1 LYHNNKIIMSN
12 TILFNKTTFLS
23 LKNEYQNAVETSK
36 NTFMFE
42 GNQLLTNYA
51 KYLIEYLTPTFK

>member
-1 LYHNNKIIMSN
+1 MSN
-12 TILFNKTTFLS
+12 TISFNKTTFLS

-42 GNQLLTNYA
+42 GNELLTNYA